1 MVWILVAAAFQSF
14 SNIFVEI
21 LTHCCPIFSLL
32 FVQILKFICPN
43 SDMQLSKFS
52 LTCTVESC
60 KWFGF
65 WLLLLFQPFSNI
77 FVEILNQFC
86 PILNFHLCK
95 FWSVFVPILK
105 CICLSFLWLAQWR
118 VTHGLDFGCRC
129 FPTSQQQSYSWSRC
143 IQTHGDIVLSSKSP
157 FRNFERY
164 TPKKFLLWF
173 HDFYINGT
181 WSLII
186 SSFESL
192 QIDS

>member
-1 MVWILVAAAFQSF
+1 MYSGELQMVWILVAAAFQLCA
-14 SNIFVEI
+14 NIFV
-21 LTHCCPIFSLL
+21 L
-32 FVQILKFICPN
+32 
-43 SDMQLSKFS
+43 
-52 LTCTVESC
+52 
-60 KWFGF
+60 
-65 WLLLLFQPFSNI
+65 
-77 FVEILNQFC
+77 
-86 PILNFHLCK
+86 
-95 FWSVFVPILK
+95 FWSVFAFLKYLDVFVLILK
-105 CICLSFLWLAQWR
+105 CICPNFHWLAQWR
-118 VTHGLDFGCRC
+118 VANGLDFGCRC

-143 IQTHGDIVLSSKSP
+143 IQTHGDIVFSSKSP